1 MKMANYNR
9 NGRDRRGGDRMVV
22 GFTTTCAISAYHHES
37 CDFEPRSWRGV
48 LDRTLC
54 DKVCQW
60 LATGRWLSRG
70 TLVSAT
76 NKTDLHDITAI
87 LLKVTLNTM
96 NQNQTKRNGN
106 KSYGNIQLQKH
117 LSSPPA
123 YCGVRVTR
131 SLVLCVCFVD
141 RCLPICTFLC
151 HWVVCSSSI
160 YGFWL
165 PLWCL
170 QALRTQDQL
179 PTKKMAPVGSITK
192 TDKYFPYPNFI
203 YKWNSDVGIKNPYIK
218 KVHTC

>member
-1 MKMANYNR
+1 MKRANYKRNDIKKLWKGPFTKEIVLKAMKMANYNR
-9 NGRDRRGGDRMVV
+9 NARGRRGGDRMVV

-37 CDFEPRSWRGV
+37 CDFEPRAWRGV

-60 LATGRWLSRG
+60 LATGRWFSRY
-70 TLVSAT
+70 
-76 NKTDLHDITAI
+76 NCK
-87 LLKVTLNTM
+87 LLKVTLNAM

-131 SLVLCVCFVD
+131 SLVLCVCLVD
-141 RCLPICTFLC
+141 RCLSICTLFC

-165 PLWCL
+165 PLWYL

-179 PTKKMAPVGSITK
+179 QKKNAYLLCEIFSEG
-192 TDKYFPYPNFI
+192 YF
-203 YKWNSDVGIKNPYIK
+203 
-218 KVHTC
+218 